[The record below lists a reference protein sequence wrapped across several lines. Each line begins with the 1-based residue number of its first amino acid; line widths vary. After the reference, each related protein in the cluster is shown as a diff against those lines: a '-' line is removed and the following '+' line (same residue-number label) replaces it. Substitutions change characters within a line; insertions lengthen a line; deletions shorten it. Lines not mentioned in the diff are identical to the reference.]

1 MEMLIY
7 DVKRKEVWMM
17 DVKAEMAKF
26 FAQVRE
32 RAQLNAQKIGYLTI
46 WSMGKE
52 ERALFLADA
61 ALELVN
67 ESAGGKVLA

>member
-1 MEMLIY
+1 MLIY

-32 RAQLNAQKIGYLTI
+32 RAQVNAQKIGYLTI